1 MQPSDISSIYLN
13 TSNYNIFRR
22 DRGAN
27 GGGVVIMIHKSL
39 SSVVVEEDSWGNIE
53 AVASTVF
60 IGKKKLLLGCLYRPP
75 GSSAEYNARVRE
87 AIRGLSNTNAHQS
100 LLCGDFNFKEID
112 WINHNIN
119 GGPESEQMKFYDACQ
134 DAFLHQHIT
143 QFTRVRGNDTPSLL
157 DLVFS
162 KSELE
167 VDEIHY
173 KSPIGSSDHAVISF
187 NFRLESD
194 INVEGTSKWNYLRGN
209 YEEMNQY
216 LININWNELLKDK
229 PVEVMWNTFL
239 QIYRESAEKFIP
251 KLHVQPFSRKKP
263 KWMTM
268 SLKRKIKAKE
278 KAWERYVKRKTT
290 HRYQHYCRIR
300 NTCTTAVR
308 EAKFLF
314 EQDLARETKTN
325 PKAFYAYARSK
336 TTIKEEVTQLVKD
349 DASLTTTNQEAG
361 ELLNRE
367 FQKVFQCEEG
377 NVPEIPIIFNGTE
390 LRVSKFSVMDV
401 KEEMSKLKSPSA
413 SGPDGVH
420 PTVLKEC
427 CISLAF
433 PLWCIFR
440 ESLRTGIV
448 PTDWRL
454 ANITP
459 IFKSGRKTDPLN
471 YRPVSLTSVPCK
483 VLEKLI
489 RKDLVE
495 HLEFNNILS
504 QHQHGFRAKR
514 SCLTQLLEYLE
525 ELETAIDEQES
536 VDIIYLDCRKA
547 FDTVPHKR
555 LITKLK
561 ALGIRGQICNWITG
575 FLQDR
580 RQRVV
585 VKGEFSSWR
594 QVWSGVPQG
603 SVLGPVLF
611 LVYVNDILDNLTSNG
626 KLFADDAKIYRKI
639 KSSEDAIT
647 LQADLEKLEEWSL
660 KWLLNFNERKC
671 SVMHVGRE
679 NPGHSYTLAG
689 VQLNTTTSEK
699 DLGVTITSDLKP
711 STHVSKVAA
720 KANQMLGRIRSTFTY
735 MNIEMFKSL
744 YLGLV
749 RPQMEYAVQA
759 WSPQGRGDINKLEK
773 IQRRA
778 TKLVPELSD
787 LSYELRLE
795 RLGLTTLE
803 ERRSR
808 GDMIEVFKILNH
820 YENIDAGQFFKVA
833 TTTTNTQVQ
842 TRGHHM
848 KLIKPRHRTTKRN
861 NFFNARVI
869 NQWNS
874 LPENVVTSSSVNAF
888 KNNYDNYMRIFMRRD
903 NL

>member
-1 MQPSDISSIYLN
+1 
-13 TSNYNIFRR
+13 
-22 DRGAN
+22 
-27 GGGVVIMIHKSL
+27 MIHKAL
-39 SSVVVEEDSWGNIE
+39 SSVVVEENIWGNIE
-53 AVASTVF
+53 AVVSTVH

-87 AIRGLSNTNAHQS
+87 AIRVMSNTDAHQT

-112 WINHNIN
+112 WINHTIK

-157 DLVFS
+157 DLAFS

-167 VDEIHY
+167 LEEIHY
-173 KSPIGSSDHAVISF
+173 KAPIGANDHAVILF

-194 INVEGTSKWNYLRGN
+194 INVEGTTKWNYLRGN
-209 YEEMNQY
+209 YEGMNQY
-216 LININWNELLKDK
+216 LTNINWNELLMDK
-229 PVEVMWNTFL
+229 PVEYIL
-239 QIYRESAEKFIP
+239 QIYKEATEMYIP
-251 KLHVQPFSRKKP
+251 KFHVQPFSRKP
-263 KWMTM
+263 KWMTV
-268 SLKRKIKAKE
+268 SLKRKIEAKE
-278 KAWERYVKRKTT
+278 KAWERYIKRKTT
-290 HRYQHYCRIR
+290 HRYQHYCRTR
-300 NTCTTAVR
+300 NICTTAVR

-314 EQDLARETKTN
+314 EKDLARETKTN

-336 TTIKEEVTQLVKD
+336 TTIKEEVTQLEKD
-349 DASLTTTNQEAG
+349 DASLTATNQEAG

-367 FQKVFQCEEG
+367 FQKVFQREEG
-377 NVPEIPIIFNGTE
+377 NVPEITAIFNGTE
-390 LRVSKFSVMDV
+390 LRLSTFSVNDV

-427 CISLAF
+427 CASLAF

-440 ESLRTGIV
+440 EFLRTGSV

-459 IFKSGRKTDPLN
+459 IFKNGRKTDPLN

-495 HLEFNNILS
+495 HLESNNILS
-504 QHQHGFRAKR
+504 QHQHGFRARR

-525 ELETAIDEQES
+525 ELETTIDERGS
-536 VDIIYLDCRKA
+536 VDFVYLDCRKA
-547 FDTVPHKR
+547 SDTVPHKR
-555 LITKLK
+555 LIAKLQ
-561 ALGIRGQICNWITG
+561 ALGIRGQLCNWIRG

-585 VKGEFSSWR
+585 VKGELSSWR

-611 LVYVNDILDNLTSNG
+611 LVYVNDILDNLRSNG

-639 KSSEDAIT
+639 RTSDDAII
-647 LQADLEKLEEWSL
+647 LQGDLEKLEEWSL
-660 KWLLNFNERKC
+660 KWLLSFNERKC
-671 SVMHVGRE
+671 GVMHVGRE

-699 DLGVTITSDLKP
+699 DLGVTITSDLRP
-711 STHVSKVAA
+711 GTHVSKVAA

-749 RPQMEYAVQA
+749 RPLM
-759 WSPQGRGDINKLEK
+759 GRGDIERLGK

-787 LSYELRLE
+787 LSYEVRLE

-808 GDMIEVFKILNH
+808 GDMIEVYKILNH
-820 YENIDAGQFFKVA
+820 YENIDADQFFKVA
-833 TTTTNTQVQ
+833 ATTTNTQVQ

-848 KLIKPRHRTTKRN
+848 KLIKPQHRTTKRN

-874 LPENVVTSSSVNAF
+874 LPESVVAS
-888 KNNYDNYMRIFMRRD
+888 
-903 NL
+903 